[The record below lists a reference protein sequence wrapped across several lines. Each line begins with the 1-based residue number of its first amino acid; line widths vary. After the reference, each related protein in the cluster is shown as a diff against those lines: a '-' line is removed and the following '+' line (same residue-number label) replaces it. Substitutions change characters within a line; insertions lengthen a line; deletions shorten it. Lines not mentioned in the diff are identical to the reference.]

1 MTQRFSRLGPESPRF
16 EAPAPVKKPRKK
28 TTFLELVLFGILAL
42 FVIGGGL
49 ALYQAYGPKKNEFVP
64 NTVAEGFK
72 SDRINILLIGIAG
85 DRKINGGNDLADAIM
100 VVSLKPSTKQA
111 AIVSIPRDLYVDIGK
126 FGVHRINAA
135 HDLGSKMGYRGGG
148 PGLLADTISK
158 VTGQPIH
165 AWARID
171 FKAFSRVIDDL
182 GGIDVFV
189 YRPFRD
195 YLFNDTFEQGWQHM
209 NGDRA
214 LRYARY
220 RYVHGAEGNNFAR
233 ELRQQQVV
241 SAVKKKLQHLSAG
254 QALRLFASA
263 TTVSKY
269 TATNLGTSEMIELYR
284 TFKDLPQGNLRH
296 VSLAPL
302 TEIFMVTTVGDAGEA
317 VRPPNN
323 DYARIQQVSR
333 DIFTDMRPLVNRDQ
347 IQLSDTDKPKPSDY
361 TGDDSLRSR
370 GQAVGPPGGRAADPK
385 AASASPAS
393 H

>member
-1 MTQRFSRLGPESPRF
+1 MTQRFSRLGPQGPQF
-16 EAPAPVKKPRKK
+16 EAPPPAAKPRKK
-28 TTFLELVLFGILAL
+28 TRILEFVLFALLGVLVLGGALAL
-42 FVIGGGL
+42 W
-49 ALYQAYGPKKNEFVP
+49 QQYGPKKNENIP
-64 NTVAEGFK
+64 NTIAEGFQN
-72 SDRINILLIGIAG
+72 DRINILLIGVAG
-85 DRKINGGNDLADAIM
+85 DRSINGGNDLADAIM

-111 AIVSIPRDLYVDIGK
+111 ALISIPRDLYVNVGR

-135 HDLGSKMGYRGGG
+135 HDIGSKMGYRGGG
-148 PGLLADTISK
+148 PGLLADS
-158 VTGQPIH
+158 VSQATGQPIH
-165 AWARID
+165 AFARID

-189 YRPFRD
+189 YRPFHD
-195 YLFNDTFEQGWQHM
+195 YLFNDTFQQGWQRM

-241 SAVKKKLQHLSAG
+241 SAVKKKLQNLSVG

-269 TATNLGTSEMIELYR
+269 TATNLGTGDMIKLYQG
-284 TFKDLPQGNLRH
+284 FKDLPQGNLRH

-302 TEIFMVTTVGDAGEA
+302 TEVFMVTKVGDTGEA
-317 VRPPNN
+317 VRPPGNN
-323 DYARIQQVSR
+323 YAGIHQATR

-347 IQLSDTDKPKPSDY
+347 IQLSDTTTPKPSDY
-361 TGDDSLRSR
+361 AGDDTLR
-370 GQAVGPPGGRAADPK
+370 QK
-385 AASASPAS
+385 
-393 H
+393 

>member
-1 MTQRFSRLGPESPRF
+1 
-16 EAPAPVKKPRKK
+16 
-28 TTFLELVLFGILAL
+28 
-42 FVIGGGL
+42 
-49 ALYQAYGPKKNEFVP
+49 
-64 NTVAEGFK
+64 
-72 SDRINILLIGIAG
+72 
-85 DRKINGGNDLADAIM
+85 M

-111 AIVSIPRDLYVDIGK
+111 ALISIPRDLYVNVGR

-135 HDLGSKMGYRGGG
+135 HDLGYKMGYRGGG
-148 PGLLADTISK
+148 PGLLAESVSAAI
-158 VTGQPIH
+158 GQPIH
-165 AWARID
+165 AFARID
-171 FKAFSRVIDDL
+171 FKAFSKVIDDL

-195 YLFNDTFEQGWQHM
+195 YLFNDMFEQGWQHM
-209 NGDRA
+209 SGDRA

-241 SAVKKKLQHLSAG
+241 SAVKKKLQNLSAA

-269 TATNLGTSEMIELYR
+269 TATNLGTGDMIELYR

-302 TEIFMVTTVGDAGEA
+302 TEIFMVTTVGDTGEA
-317 VRPPNN
+317 VRPPGNN
-323 DYARIQQVSR
+323 YARIQQATR

-347 IQLSDTDKPKPSDY
+347 IQLSDTTAPKPSDY
-361 TGDDSLRSR
+361 VGDDSL
-370 GQAVGPPGGRAADPK
+370 QK
-385 AASASPAS
+385 K
-393 H
+393 

>member
-16 EAPAPVKKPRKK
+16 EAPAPLKKPRKR
-28 TTFLELVLFGILAL
+28 TTFLELVLFGLLAL

-49 ALYQAYGPKKNEFVP
+49 ALYQHYGPQKYEILP
-64 NTVAEGFK
+64 NTVAEGWK

-85 DRKINGGNDLADAIM
+85 DRKINGGNELADAIM
-100 VVSLKPSTKQA
+100 IVSLKPSTKQA
-111 AIVSIPRDLYVDIGK
+111 ALISIPRDLYVDVGK

-135 HDLGSKMGYRGGG
+135 HDLGYKMGYRGGG
-148 PGLLADTISK
+148 PSLLSDTISR

-195 YLFNDTFEQGWQHM
+195 YLFNDMFEQGWQHM

-220 RYVHGAEGNNFAR
+220 RYVRGAEGNNFAR

-241 SAVKKKLQHLSAG
+241 SAVKKKLQHLGAG
-254 QALRLFASA
+254 QALRLVA
-263 TTVSKY
+263 TATQVSKY
-269 TATNLGTSEMIELYR
+269 TATNLGTGEIIELYR

-302 TEIFMVTTVGDAGEA
+302 TEVFMVTKVGDAGEA
-317 VRPPNN
+317 VRPPGN
-323 DYARIQQVSR
+323 DYARIQSVTR

-361 TGDDSLRSR
+361 AGDDSLKES
-370 GQAVGPPGGRAADPK
+370 QALGTSGRRDVEPK
-385 AASASPAS
+385 AAPVPASAS